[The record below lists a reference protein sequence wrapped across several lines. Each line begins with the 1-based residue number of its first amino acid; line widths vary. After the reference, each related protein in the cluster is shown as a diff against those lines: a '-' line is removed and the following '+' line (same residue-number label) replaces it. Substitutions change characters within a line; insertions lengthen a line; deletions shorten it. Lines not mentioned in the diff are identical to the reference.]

1 MAHSFVQSDSL
12 TTLSKTPSPGCQ
24 FENDQGLKCGLTKL
38 LARGYCPKHYRQ
50 LQRSGVFTELSKRTN
65 DPSSEDLVSVNAD
78 KLLKAKDRLE
88 RLAPYA
94 VVQFKKAIKLAA
106 DKGDHKPAKDLLLL
120 SKAIEPIEKVASFA
134 SQSGVLV
141 KVGVRLAGL
150 DPQREDIVI
159 ESEPTDGEV
168 VKEDEEQQG

>member
-94 VVQFKKAIKLAA
+94 
-106 DKGDHKPAKDLLLL
+106 
-120 SKAIEPIEKVASFA
+120 ASFA